1 MSACEVETGLILK
14 SLPLPLTS
22 SCPQHIC
29 FAACATFK
37 FCASAELQ
45 MAACFGFFG
54 CLQIAILLSQ
64 VLKCGRSP
72 VVAGEGKRPELGES
86 EIWFP
91 VVALSN

>member
-1 MSACEVETGLILK
+1 MGAGLILK
-14 SLPLPLTS
+14 SLPPPLAS
-22 SCPQHIC
+22 SCPQHIR

-37 FCASAELQ
+37 FGASVELQ
-45 MAACFGFFG
+45 MAACFGSFG
-54 CLQIAILLSQ
+54 CLQIAILLYQ
-64 VLKCGRSP
+64 VLKCGRSS